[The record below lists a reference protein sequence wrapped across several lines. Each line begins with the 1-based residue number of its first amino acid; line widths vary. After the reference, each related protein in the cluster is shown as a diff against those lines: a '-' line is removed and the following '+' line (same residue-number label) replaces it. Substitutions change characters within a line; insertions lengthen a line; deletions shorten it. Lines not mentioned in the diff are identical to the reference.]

1 MHFPRRND
9 LCLSISCAQNSPKCY
24 ELEPQCFIDLDVVI
38 VGSRMKMKSEIRRR
52 IIMNIDSIC
61 EKVIDPLIEVGFHV
75 SNEKEYLENF
85 DLAAKGIHP
94 LSLDRNYVLEVEAY
108 LTHKR
113 KWVYYDHKECKE
125 RVKIEIGDLLFL
137 SRYKHMRNI
146 VSQRG
151 MITQAKYVHKGKW
164 DVRLNQLSLYYYWLT
179 RRTKITIKKK
189 TLNFKATQHS
199 FSPLL
204 LINTSGTFPNSYGPM
219 NSIFPSNVGIAS
231 SIRAYNQLMKKL
243 NVKTGDVC
251 TRMKIDETID
261 LMPHLSLTTT
271 LWRLLLQFIGEPI
284 EPSKVSSQLIKTI
297 AQNPHSSNNG
307 DKREKPFVTVIF
319 TVTGPEG

>member
-1 MHFPRRND
+1 MSWSNNVSRD
-9 LCLSISCAQNSPKCY
+9 LN
-24 ELEPQCFIDLDVVI
+24 VVI
-38 VGSRMKMKSEIRRR
+38 VGSRMKMKSGFRHR
-52 IIMNIDSIC
+52 ILMNIGSIC
-61 EKVIDPLIEVGFHV
+61 EKVLDPLIEVGFHV
-75 SNEKEYLENF
+75 SNETEYLKNLN
-85 DLAAKGIHP
+85 LAAKGIHP
-94 LSLDRNYVLEVEAY
+94 LSLDRNYTLEVKAY

-113 KWVYYDHKECKE
+113 KWVYYDHKECKK

-137 SRYKHMRNI
+137 SRYKHVKNI

-164 DVRLNQLSLYYYWLT
+164 KVRLSQLSLYYYWLT
-179 RRTKITIKKK
+179 RKTKITIKKRP
-189 TLNFKATQHS
+189 LNFKATQYS

-204 LINTSGTFPNSYGPM
+204 LINTSGTFPNSSSPL
-219 NSIFPSNVGIAS
+219 NSVFLSNVGIAS
-231 SIRAYNQLMKKL
+231 SIKAYNQLMKKL
-243 NVKTGDVC
+243 NVKTSDVC

-284 EPSKVSSQLIKTI
+284 EPSRVSSQLIKTI
-297 AQNPHSSNNG
+297 AQNPHSSNN
-307 DKREKPFVTVIF
+307 DDEREKPFVTVIF